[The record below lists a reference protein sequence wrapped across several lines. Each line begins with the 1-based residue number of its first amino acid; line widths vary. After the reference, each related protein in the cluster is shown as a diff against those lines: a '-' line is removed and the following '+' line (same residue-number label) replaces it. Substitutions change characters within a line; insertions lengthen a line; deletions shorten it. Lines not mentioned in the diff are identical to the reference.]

1 MQKVV
6 RQGDE
11 IEKIGAYTSGFSSWH
26 HHSARQN
33 WVEFVLLYAHLLKAN
48 DQYEQALAQL
58 SDVLKVINTL
68 DKKWQPTQ
76 ARLEYEL
83 ALLYVDLA
91 ATDDNA
97 SDKEQAI
104 LFLLSAVKSGVADH
118 NLVSWQDIKGNKFT
132 LLKKD
137 LRYQQLTR
145 GR

>member
-1 MQKVV
+1 VV

-11 IEKIGAYTSGFSSWH
+11 IEKMKAYTSGFGSFH
-26 HHSARQN
+26 HDNARKI
-33 WVEFVLLYAHLLKAN
+33 WVELVLLYTHLLKAN

-68 DKKWQPTQ
+68 DKEWLPTQ
-76 ARLEYEL
+76 ATLEYEL

-91 ATDDNA
+91 AINNNA

-104 LFLLSAVKSGVADH
+104 LLLVSAVKSGIADH
-118 NLVSWQDIKGNKFT
+118 NLVSWQDIKSNKFS
-132 LLKKD
+132 LLKND
-137 LRYQQLTR
+137 LRYQKLTR